1 MAIFNGTDLILKVQE
16 ANGSADE
23 FKLLHSQNVSL
34 SINVDTIDV
43 STKDSAGFRD
53 LLGGQK
59 SFSLSADGLY
69 DFSPTAGTTTDPSD
83 LVTQMLARTAVTFT
97 FTYGQSLSTGD
108 TYYTGSGFIT
118 SFEVSGGVEDAPV
131 YSATIEGSGSITQAV
146 QA

>member
-1 MAIFNGTDLILKVQE
+1 MAIFNGTDLVLQVQE
-16 ANGSADE
+16 ANGSANE

-43 STKDSAGFRD
+43 STKDSNGFRD

-69 DFSPTAGTTTDPSD
+69 DFSPTTGTTTDPSD
-83 LVTQMLARTAVTFT
+83 LVTQMLARTEVTFT
-97 FTYGQSLSTGD
+97 FTYSGTLATGD
-108 TYYTGSGFIT
+108 TYYTGSGIVT

-131 YSATIEGSGSITQAV
+131 YSVSIEGSSAITQAV